1 MGRVVVGELV
11 DVPLIETIRP
21 GADGV
26 VTPTTSTAA
35 ARVEGVGAATVV
47 AMHAGPPGAP
57 GTALSHH
64 GEPTVRVGDRVEVDG
79 RQAVVTRVVVA
90 PKGAAYAVVGAAT
103 WADPEAVVVVT
114 CRPQGQPVAADNVVV
129 IATLE

>member
-1 MGRVVVGELV
+1 VVVGNFVDVELV
-11 DVPLIETIRP
+11 ETVRP

-26 VTPTTSTAA
+26 VSPSTSTAA

-64 GEPTVRVGDRVEVDG
+64 GEPTVRVGDHVEVDG
-79 RQAVVTRVVVA
+79 RAAVVTRVVVA
-90 PKGAAYAVVGAAT
+90 PKGEAYAAVGADV
-103 WADPEAVVVVT
+103 WADPSAVVVVT

-129 IATLE
+129 IAATM